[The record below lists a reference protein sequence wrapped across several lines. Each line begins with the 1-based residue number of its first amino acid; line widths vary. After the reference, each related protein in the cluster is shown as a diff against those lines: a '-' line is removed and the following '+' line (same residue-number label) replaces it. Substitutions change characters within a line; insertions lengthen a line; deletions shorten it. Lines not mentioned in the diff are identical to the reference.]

1 VYDKQGR
8 RKSDKGKC
16 AGVQDPDLE
25 ILPIIHP
32 FPSNPYI
39 LNSLLRNYIYGLIRS
54 IDALVGILPL
64 LFSRRRRRSHRAM

>member
-32 FPSNPYI
+32 CLSI
-39 LNSLLRNYIYGLIRS
+39 LYVLYSLLRNYILCLICPVDS
-54 IDALVGILPL
+54 LT
-64 LFSRRRRRSHRAM
+64 